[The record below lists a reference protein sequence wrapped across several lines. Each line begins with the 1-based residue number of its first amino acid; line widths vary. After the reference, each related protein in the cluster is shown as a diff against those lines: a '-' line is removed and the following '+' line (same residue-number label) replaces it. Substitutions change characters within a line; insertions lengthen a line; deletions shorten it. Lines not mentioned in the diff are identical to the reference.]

1 MKVIS
6 IIPIH
11 MFLFLH
17 CIHAIYLPKDDDPG
31 ILIPDHQSF
40 DEPVE
45 LRLKWT
51 PCNLGVREFKELEKN
66 KAFQCSP
73 LDVPLDYTNLSRG
86 TTTLNLIMLKAPEKS
101 KTEKLYKGSIIV
113 NFGGPGTSGVQTLLQ
128 MDPNDTLSMFGGRY
142 DIVSFDPRGTGNT
155 LVPPDDNGTLT
166 QMVEELIYTAQN
178 SSYFLSAREAITEH
192 LISDG
197 LDYIS
202 TFTESF
208 LTKDEARSFRGTAFV
223 ARDVA
228 EIALQIGNRINY
240 WGISYGTVV
249 GQVLA
254 GMFPDRIGRML
265 LDGNLLADDYVDNL
279 GLDSTRDARKAL
291 YHFYD
296 ECMAAANNSCHSANK
311 LPKKRD
317 DFLEVLN
324 RVFMVCTGVGGG
336 LGSAKSLALSD
347 LVLGAL
353 YNIDGYLWLDE
364 LIDTALEGNR
374 SMCSQSP
381 GFGNSTTWNPHVDL
395 AYLAIWCSDAT
406 FRAETPG
413 EVLSLFQD
421 DQAQD
426 NPFFLSTLLQAS
438 VCFRWNTHAAEAIN
452 LTSLSRVKTTIPI
465 LLVNGKYDPATA
477 LGNARK
483 ISARFPGSRVVVHEG
498 VGHGFEVHSS
508 NCTRDIVAKYFIS
521 DELPPQEVTCE
532 PDKSVFELIDEK
544 RKQTVGLAG
553 KRSIPILLWNSSA
566 NKKRL
571 RAQIS
576 AYFHIVSDMTGLF
589 WHPGL
594 ISQVFLLPELVNRR
608 LLSAKPTI
616 NTYQTSS
623 SPTRSGGVKMSADI
637 LAAGGKASPS
647 MGVEA
652 RNDNNGDLVT
662 ATEEQ
667 NLQRGLHERHLSMLG
682 IAGAI
687 GTGLFLGLGQSVQ
700 TGGPLG
706 ALLGYATVGLVV
718 CAVQFALG
726 EVAALLPVTGAF
738 VRHAEFLVDPAWGF
752 AIGWNLV
759 YGNILS
765 IPSEITAICVLFEF
779 WTDINP
785 SLWIM
790 IFIVLTT
797 VVGLCFVRVF
807 GEVEFWFALLKILL
821 VVFLIILGL
830 VINLGGVP
838 GTERIGFRYWKDPG
852 PFVEY
857 IASGSWGQFLGYW
870 SVMTSAVFSF
880 AGVESIAMAAAET
893 RNPARAI
900 PKACKNVF
908 IRILVFYILAILIV
922 GMLVRSDDER
932 LNDQSGAAGQSPF
945 VIAASAAGIPA
956 IPSVVNA
963 VVITS
968 AWSASNQSLLAGTR
982 VLYGLA
988 LKRQAPQIF
997 LRTTAWGV
1005 PYVCVLFF
1013 TCFMFLSFMSLSNG
1027 AMTVFWW
1034 LVDLTAAGVLIS
1046 WASILLNHIRLRLAM
1061 KKQGIPIEK
1070 LPWHNSW
1077 TFYSSC
1083 AGLFMTLLI
1092 LLTGGFRVFTRGNWD
1107 PVGFV
1112 SSYLDIPLV
1121 TAAYLIWK
1129 FVKKTKVV
1137 PLAEIPLQD
1146 AFRKSEEDHEVVTA

>member
-1 MKVIS
+1 
-6 IIPIH
+6 
-11 MFLFLH
+11 
-17 CIHAIYLPKDDDPG
+17 
-31 ILIPDHQSF
+31 
-40 DEPVE
+40 
-45 LRLKWT
+45 
-51 PCNLGVREFKELEKN
+51 
-66 KAFQCSP
+66 
-73 LDVPLDYTNLSRG
+73 
-86 TTTLNLIMLKAPEKS
+86 
-101 KTEKLYKGSIIV
+101 
-113 NFGGPGTSGVQTLLQ
+113 
-128 MDPNDTLSMFGGRY
+128 
-142 DIVSFDPRGTGNT
+142 
-155 LVPPDDNGTLT
+155 
-166 QMVEELIYTAQN
+166 
-178 SSYFLSAREAITEH
+178 
-192 LISDG
+192 
-197 LDYIS
+197 
-202 TFTESF
+202 
-208 LTKDEARSFRGTAFV
+208 
-223 ARDVA
+223 
-228 EIALQIGNRINY
+228 
-240 WGISYGTVV
+240 
-249 GQVLA
+249 
-254 GMFPDRIGRML
+254 
-265 LDGNLLADDYVDNL
+265 
-279 GLDSTRDARKAL
+279 
-291 YHFYD
+291 
-296 ECMAAANNSCHSANK
+296 
-311 LPKKRD
+311 
-317 DFLEVLN
+317 
-324 RVFMVCTGVGGG
+324 
-336 LGSAKSLALSD
+336 
-347 LVLGAL
+347 
-353 YNIDGYLWLDE
+353 
-364 LIDTALEGNR
+364 
-374 SMCSQSP
+374 
-381 GFGNSTTWNPHVDL
+381 
-395 AYLAIWCSDAT
+395 
-406 FRAETPG
+406 
-413 EVLSLFQD
+413 
-421 DQAQD
+421 
-426 NPFFLSTLLQAS
+426 
-438 VCFRWNTHAAEAIN
+438 
-452 LTSLSRVKTTIPI
+452 
-465 LLVNGKYDPATA
+465 
-477 LGNARK
+477 
-483 ISARFPGSRVVVHEG
+483 
-498 VGHGFEVHSS
+498 
-508 NCTRDIVAKYFIS
+508 
-521 DELPPQEVTCE
+521 
-532 PDKSVFELIDEK
+532 
-544 RKQTVGLAG
+544 
-553 KRSIPILLWNSSA
+553 
-566 NKKRL
+566 
-571 RAQIS
+571 
-576 AYFHIVSDMTGLF
+576 
-589 WHPGL
+589 
-594 ISQVFLLPELVNRR
+594 
-608 LLSAKPTI
+608 
-616 NTYQTSS
+616 
-623 SPTRSGGVKMSADI
+623 MSADI

-647 MGVEA
+647 MGVET

-667 NLQRGLHERHLSMLG
+667 SLQRGLHERHLSMLG

-900 PKACKNVF
+900 PRACKNVF

-1034 LVDLTAAGVLIS
+1034 LVDLTAAGVLVS
-1046 WASILLNHIRLRLAM
+1046 WASVLLNHIRLRLAM

-1077 TFYSSC
+1077 TFYFSC

-1121 TAAYLIWK
+1121 AAAYLIWK
-1129 FVKKTKVV
+1129 FVNKTKIV

-1146 AFRKSEEDHEVVTA
+1146 AFRRSEEDHEVVTA